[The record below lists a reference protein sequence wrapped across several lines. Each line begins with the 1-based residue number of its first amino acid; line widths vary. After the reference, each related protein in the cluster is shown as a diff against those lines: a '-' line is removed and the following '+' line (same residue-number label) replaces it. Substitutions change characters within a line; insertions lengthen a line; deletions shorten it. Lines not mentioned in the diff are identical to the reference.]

1 MVIETNREVV
11 YVSGSLCANQWPVIK
26 TTACLVCE
34 EHPGGVV
41 IDFSGVRYLSEMGE
55 HTFIEAAAD
64 IERHRLP
71 FFLTKLPCRARSLL
85 SPSSSCPHQE
95 EANRL
100 RLPRDL
106 NLETWWN
113 RIWGNA

>member
-1 MVIETNREVV
+1 MVIETSREVV

-26 TTACLVCE
+26 TTACLVYE
-34 EHPGGVV
+34 EYPGGVV

-71 FFLTKLPCRARSLL
+71 FFLTKLPHRAKSLL
-85 SPSSSCPHQE
+85 SFAESDFAYE

-106 NLETWWN
+106 NLETWWD